1 MKVKRPNGFLYF
13 IVYILLY
20 PLLKALFHLKV
31 DRSNYD
37 PPKGPFL
44 VVSNHSSFMD
54 FLLVMLTFYPRR
66 LNAVAA
72 QKFFLYRPLDKLLP
86 IMGSI
91 PKNLFDPDIRSI
103 IGIKNVL
110 KKGGRILLYP
120 EGRCTNDG
128 VYTGIH
134 KSTGKLVKN
143 LGVPVISCHIEGGYV
158 CMPFWRKGIRLGRER
173 VTMAGLFSVEDT
185 KSMSVDEINSAIDR
199 RLSGLDTMAHSKP
212 FRTFRSRSLAEG
224 LQNII
229 YWCPK
234 CGREFMF
241 ETEGNKICCTACGN
255 EAKMDRAAKLTPA
268 PGSVVPDSVH
278 EWYKQQTQYEMQKLS
293 SDMEPICER
302 VVVRIPAKEP
312 GGGMKTC
319 GNGLLS
325 LSPKGWR
332 YEGELSGETVDL
344 FFPIDTVPAIPF
356 DPDDDF
362 QIYAHGSFYMF
373 TPEDAR
379 KCAKYAVIGECMY
392 WRFSSCVQMTPG
404 YDSGF
409 ADC

>member
-1 MKVKRPNGFLYF
+1 MKVKRPNGILYF

-20 PLLKALFHLKV
+20 PLLKILFHLKV

-72 QKFFLYRPLDKLLP
+72 QKFFLYRPLNKLLP

-143 LGVPVISCHIEGGYV
+143 LGVPVISCHIEGGYI

-185 KSMSVDEINSAIDR
+185 KSMSADEINNAIDR
-199 RLSGLDTMAHSKP
+199 RLSGLDTMSYNKP
-212 FRTFRSRSLAEG
+212 FRTFRSRSLTEG

-234 CGREFMF
+234 CGREFML
-241 ETEGNKICCTACGN
+241 ETKSNNICCKACGN
-255 EAKMDRAAKLTPA
+255 GAVMDRAAKLTPS
-268 PGSVVPDSVH
+268 PGSVVPENVH

-293 SDMEPICER
+293 DGMEPIFER
-302 VVVRIPAKEP
+302 VAVRIPAKEP
-312 GGGMKTC
+312 GGGMTTC

-332 YEGELSGETVDL
+332 YDGELSGETVDM

-379 KCAKYAVIGECMY
+379 KCVKYAVLGECMY
-392 WRFSSCVQMTPG
+392 WRFASCVQMTPG

-409 ADC
+409 A